1 MTPAALDIAIRL
13 TIISR
18 GARAVKVIARR
29 TVPPPQNRLEMA
41 AGGIVVA
48 LVMMRTMNVA
58 DRLSWAAWSW
68 GLCFLSLRSARRN
81 AHKSRA
87 QLKKRTAKKLRPA
100 IDVAA

>member
-1 MTPAALDIAIRL
+1 
-13 TIISR
+13 
-18 GARAVKVIARR
+18 
-29 TVPPPQNRLEMA
+29 
-41 AGGIVVA
+41 
-48 LVMMRTMNVA
+48 MRTMNPA

-87 QLKKRTAKKLRPA
+87 RLKKRTGRKLRPA